1 MLPTDV
7 AYQRISAKRL
17 QTPLN
22 IEPPANDEE
31 TEEFVLNEIIKLVEE
46 AENDAILLIDA
57 CAVRHGVKQEVEDL
71 YKHTGFPVYSAPMG
85 KSVVAETYER
95 YGGVRCSN
103 LWAHRTLLTPF

>member
-31 TEEFVLNEIIKLVEE
+31 TEDFVLNEIIKLVEE

-95 YGGVRCSN
+95 YGGVRHSLICAPAK
-103 LWAHRTLLTPF
+103 LH